1 MSQKFICD
9 IDNHGCLSGSV
20 DLDLNLDYHGTLKG
34 FLISHLDFTQQ
45 FSMGVILF
53 PKVNRVL

>member
-1 MSQKFICD
+1 FICD

-45 FSMGVILF
+45 FSMGL
-53 PKVNRVL
+53 RVTIGASMVAWI